1 MFAGRGSFLWAD
13 RVSRAERG
21 RGGGMFW
28 RFRASEVDLSRGTIG
43 V

>member
-21 RGGGMFW
+21 RGGW
-28 RFRASEVDLSRGTIG
+28 DVLEIPCFRG
-43 V
+43 